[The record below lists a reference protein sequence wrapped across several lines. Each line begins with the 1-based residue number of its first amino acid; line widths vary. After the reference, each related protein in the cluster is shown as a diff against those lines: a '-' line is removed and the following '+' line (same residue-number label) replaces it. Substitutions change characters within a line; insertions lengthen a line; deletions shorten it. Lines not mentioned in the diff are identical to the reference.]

1 MRYKHELE
9 QKLGR
14 GVVAELLHL
23 VGTGAISRR
32 QVKDMSYDYNMN
44 VNTVYNDS
52 HDKEEDIDL
61 TMKQMLDRWCEIT
74 VCTLSPSVAQNKL
87 LEILTESN
95 CSNLAVHKIRQLCGA
110 EESQVENS
118 GTFKGIATMIIK
130 QFAIQ
135 YLLQIIFPPGFQKIH

>member
-1 MRYKHELE
+1 MRFKQELE

-14 GVVAELLHL
+14 AVVAELIHL
-23 VGTGAISRR
+23 VSTGAIGRS
-32 QVKDMSYDYNMN
+32 QVKEMSYEYNMN
-44 VNTVYNDS
+44 ANMVYNDS
-52 HDKEEDIDL
+52 RDKEEDIDL

-118 GTFKGIATMIIK
+118 GTFKGSNDD
-130 QFAIQ
+130 
-135 YLLQIIFPPGFQKIH
+135 H